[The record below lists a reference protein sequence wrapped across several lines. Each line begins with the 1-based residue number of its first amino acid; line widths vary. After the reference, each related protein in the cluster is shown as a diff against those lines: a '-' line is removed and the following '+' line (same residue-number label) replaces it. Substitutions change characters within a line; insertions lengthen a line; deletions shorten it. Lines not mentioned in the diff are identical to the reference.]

1 MFRLVFGA
9 AAAAD
14 EVVAVAGVEKGRI
27 VLVVDDGRDRIR
39 FDGAFLQAFAALEFF
54 PAEVDVVEE
63 QRENDTMAQ
72 QALEDVLDR
81 GRRRIRRAGSCLAAA
96 IIVQRRLFKLAL
108 DATGGEEIIETN
120 LQRIIFSYR
129 GTKR

>member
-14 EVVAVAGVEKGRI
+14 EAVAVAGVENGRI

-39 FDGAFLQAFAALEFF
+39 FDGAILQAFAALEFF

-63 QRENDTMAQ
+63 R
-72 QALEDVLDR
+72 
-81 GRRRIRRAGSCLAAA
+81 
-96 IIVQRRLFKLAL
+96 
-108 DATGGEEIIETN
+108 
-120 LQRIIFSYR
+120 
-129 GTKR
+129 

>member
-81 GRRRIRRAGSCLAAA
+81 GRGRIRRAGSCLAAA
-96 IIVQRRLFKLAL
+96 IIV
-108 DATGGEEIIETN
+108 
-120 LQRIIFSYR
+120 
-129 GTKR
+129 

>member
-9 AAAAD
+9 AEAAD
-14 EVVAVAGVEKGRI
+14 EAVAGVEKGRI

-39 FDGAFLQAFAALEFF
+39 FDGDILQAFAALEFF

-72 QALEDVLDR
+72 QALDDVLDR
-81 GRRRIRRAGSCLAAA
+81 GRGRIRRAGSCLAAT
-96 IIVQRRLFKLAL
+96 IIV
-108 DATGGEEIIETN
+108 
-120 LQRIIFSYR
+120 
-129 GTKR
+129 